1 MNPLQNTTQSVRRIA
16 VFLGKEFLHGPR
28 NFLFIMAIVV
38 PLVLTFVIQLLFGSL
53 FTGQPRLGIV
63 DEGDSRLVTAAEA
76 ENAIRVN
83 RYPAA
88 AELRQAVAGGAVD
101 LGLVLPPGF
110 DDRVETGETVAVN
123 AYLWGQS
130 LLKNRVILATTLAVL
145 IRETAGQEAPVEIVT
160 TPLGD
165 LQSMPWEERLLPF
178 LVLMAVILG
187 GSMVPATSL
196 VEEKQRRTLSA
207 VTVTPLSIGELYAAK
222 GLLGFLLSLLM
233 GTVILVLN
241 NAFGIHPGLLLL
253 SLALGAVM
261 AVTFGVLLG
270 HFIKDINT
278 LFATIKGIGI
288 LLYAPALVYL
298 FPEIP
303 AWIGRLFPTYYMVQP
318 VVEISQ
324 QGAGWAEIAP
334 ELAILALLDLLLVA
348 IIAFFIYAQRSDR
361 RLLPRPGKTG

>member
-1 MNPLQNTTQSVRRIA
+1 MTPLQNASQSLRRI
-16 VFLGKEFLHGPR
+16 VVLLGNEFLHGPR
-28 NFLFIMAIVV
+28 NFVFILAIGV
-38 PLVLTFVIQLLFGSL
+38 PLVLTFFVQLLFGSL

-63 DEGDSRLVTAAEA
+63 DEGDSGLVAAAEA

-88 AELRQAVAGGAVD
+88 GELRQAVANGAVD

-110 DDRVETGETVAVN
+110 DDRVVTGETVAVN

-160 TPLGD
+160 TPLGEV
-165 LQSMPWEERLLPF
+165 QSMPWEERLLPF
-178 LVLMAVILG
+178 LVLMAIIFG

-196 VEEKQRRTLSA
+196 VQEKQRRTLSA
-207 VTVTPLSIGELYAAK
+207 LTVTPLSVGELYAAK
-222 GLLGFLLSLLM
+222 GLLGFLLSLIM
-233 GTVILVLN
+233 GVIILVLN
-241 NAFGIHPGLLLL
+241 NAFGIHPGLLLF

-261 AVTFGVLLG
+261 AVTFGILLG

-303 AWIGRLFPTYYMVQP
+303 AWIGQLFPTYYMVQP
-318 VVEISQ
+318 VIEISQ
-324 QGAGWAEIAP
+324 QGAGWAGIAP
-334 ELAILALLDLLLVA
+334 ELAVLTVLDLLLLAV
-348 IIAFFIYAQRSDR
+348 IAFVIYAQRSDR
-361 RLLPRPGKTG
+361 RLLPRLSNTG